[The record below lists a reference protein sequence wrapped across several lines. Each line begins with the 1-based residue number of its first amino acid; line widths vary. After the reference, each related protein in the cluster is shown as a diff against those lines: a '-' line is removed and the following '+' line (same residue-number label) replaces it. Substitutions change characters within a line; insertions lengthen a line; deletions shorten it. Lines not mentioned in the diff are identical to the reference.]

1 MADHEWR
8 RRKVLRFTA
17 ARRERYLE
25 VLGLTGNLKAAA
37 EAIGFRTN
45 RIAGMRK
52 RDAAFDADCEAALEA
67 ASERLVEAE
76 GPFEGIEDGE
86 FQTIRIGRNGR
97 AQIIAVGPGRWSK
110 RVEDR
115 FIELLAQSGNI
126 EQSARAVG
134 FAGTDMFRRRR
145 QWPAFARR
153 WDEALEEAEMT
164 LEFRL
169 VAWANNV
176 GAAERERRAEER
188 PLTTSAGS
196 GQASLGTNRE
206 STIPFNPEFA
216 LKFLKWREEK
226 RRGGGQR
233 GRAIK
238 PHERSFE
245 EAVDSILTKI
255 DAIERHEKPQ
265 KLKQGWSEGENG
277 YMIPPGWVRAD
288 DAPSR

>member
-1 MADHEWR
+1 MAEGDWR

-25 VLGLTGNLKAAA
+25 VLGLTGNRKAAA

-52 RDAAFDADCEAALEA
+52 RDAAFDAECEAALEA

-115 FIELLAQSGNI
+115 FIELLGQSGNI

-145 QWPAFARR
+145 QWPAFAGR
-153 WDEALEEAEMT
+153 WDEALEEAEVT

-176 GAAERERRAEER
+176 GRVGPEGTSAGR
-188 PLTTSAGS
+188 PSTPSAGS
-196 GQASLGTNRE
+196 GRAALGTNE
-206 STIPFNPEFA
+206 ASVIPFDPEFA

-226 RRGGGQR
+226 RRGGRKR
-233 GRAIK
+233 GRATRPGARSAEEVLDTIVTRVEAIK
-238 PHERSFE
+238 
-245 EAVDSILTKI
+245 
-255 DAIERHEKPQ
+255 RHKRPE
-265 KLKQGWSEGENG
+265 KLKQGWSEDENG
-277 YMIPPGWVRAD
+277 YMTPPGWVRAEA
-288 DAPSR
+288 APSD